1 MESLEILNG
10 ELSPKYDKYND
21 IYTVNISSEVKRLDL
36 KYKINENK
44 TVNVYGNVDLEEG
57 KNKVLIAISG
67 NDEIEYIT
75 LIVNKEKTTLVL
87 NAIDNTSGLTISNDS
102 SIPSYAQF
110 LIGISCFMVIILL
123 YLVMFRKNK
132 VYRNK

>member
-10 ELSPKYDKYND
+10 ELSPKYDKYNN
-21 IYTVNISSEVKRLDL
+21 IYTVNISSEVKNLDL

-87 NAIDNTSGLTISNDS
+87 NAIDNASGLTISNDS
-102 SIPSYAQF
+102 SIPSYAPF

-123 YLVMFRKNK
+123 YLVMFRKK
-132 VYRNK
+132 